1 MHLSQL
7 TLELTLVVR
16 DDIAL
21 SVSSEFSFTPF
32 HILVVR
38 DVHDAFRHRVLVT
51 SPLLMEKN
59 KHALVLPSY
68 GDF

>member
-7 TLELTLVVR
+7 TLQLLTLIGTVIVCAVVVR

-32 HILVVR
+32 HIQVVR
-38 DVHDAFRHRVLVT
+38 DVHERDAFI
-51 SPLLMEKN
+51 
-59 KHALVLPSY
+59 PSCY
-68 GDF
+68 SRRYC

>member
-21 SVSSEFSFTPF
+21 SVSSDFSFTPF
-32 HILVVR
+32 HIQVVR
-38 DVHDAFRHRVLVT
+38 DVHDAFRHI
-51 SPLLMEKN
+51 
-59 KHALVLPSY
+59 
-68 GDF
+68 